1 MMTAWGLGTKVVNL
15 EEGISFMQAGDQGG
29 LVLNRDYAEKNLSYP
44 ARKRG
49 RVFDS
54 FVTYGM
60 DSAWAIPFWELRRLW
75 PRLRELGWIGRDAD
89 VEHSLCVLLTVHFPA
104 YLHEY
109 RALKSYAL
117 CRP

>member
-1 MMTAWGLGTKVVNL
+1 MTPWGLGNLAVNL
-15 EEGISFMQAGDQGG
+15 EEGISFMRAGSQGG
-29 LVLNRDYAEKNLSYP
+29 LVLERGYAERNLTYP

-49 RVFDS
+49 RPFDS
-54 FVTYGM
+54 FLTYDM

-75 PRLRELGWIGRDAD
+75 PRLRELDWVGSSPD
-89 VEHSLCVLLTVHFPA
+89 VEHYLCVLLTAHFPS